1 MPLSRLS
8 DNLTPLD
15 GGMNTKDGIGSMQLK
30 LRRLITSAETRFVE
44 AGQPAKVPLLRVVV
58 TAVIENP
65 CVDRYVADLSPLVE
79 ASRGLGEQM
88 AQEAVKLLGGISVQ
102 SYGKAGL
109 VGVRGE
115 QEHANALL
123 TTVFANPFRAVI
135 GGAAWISSVTKVG
148 GPGTPIDVPLNCIDD
163 VYVRSHYDAISLC
176 MPDTPMPDE
185 IALIFCMASGG
196 RLNAR
201 VGGLSYAEA
210 RRAAAAQS

>member
-1 MPLSRLS
+1 
-8 DNLTPLD
+8 
-15 GGMNTKDGIGSMQLK
+15 MQLK
-30 LRRLITSAETRFVE
+30 LRRLITSAETRYVE
-44 AGQPAKVPLLRVVV
+44 AGQPAKLPLLRVAV

-65 CVDRYVADLSPLVE
+65 YVDRYVADLAPLVE
-79 ASRGLGEQM
+79 ASRELGEQM
-88 AQEAVKLLGGISVQ
+88 AQQAVKLMGSTPVQ

-123 TTVFANPFRAVI
+123 TTAFADPFRALI

-148 GPGTPIDVPLNCIDD
+148 AAGALIDVPLNCIDD

-176 MPDTPMPDE
+176 LPDTPMPDE

-201 VGGLSYAEA
+201 VGGMGYAEA
-210 RRAAAAQS
+210 HRAASSSR